1 MLVGP
6 PSGPQPRVLAG
17 PCAAAGRPRRLA
29 LGWALALGLVTAGC
43 MAGGGP
49 APVLVAAPGQSQQH
63 LDAGRMLFSGHCQ
76 GCHALPAPTDL
87 TAKAWPAKVEVMGR
101 KSGLSHDQTAL
112 VADYLV
118 AASR

>member
-1 MLVGP
+1 MVVAP
-6 PSGPQPRVLAG
+6 PTASQPRVPAG
-17 PCAAAGRPRRLA
+17 SCAAAGTARRPV

-87 TAKAWPAKVEVMGR
+87 SATAWPAEVEGMAR
-101 KSGLSHDQTAL
+101 KSGLSRDQMAL

>member
-6 PSGPQPRVLAG
+6 PTGSPTRAPAACGPVGR
-17 PCAAAGRPRRLA
+17 AGRRA
-29 LGWALALGLVTAGC
+29 LGWAVALGLATAGC
-43 MAGGGP
+43 MAGGGAP
-49 APVLVAAPGQSQQH
+49 PVLVAAPGQSQQD

-87 TAKAWPAKVEVMGR
+87 TAKAWPAKVEVMAR